1 MAGIASV
8 GRQFEL
14 APTWAASLMIPR
26 KEYGG
31 AVTTR
36 KPIREMGRASHHHN
50 DFIGDARSQNPQVKC
65 AVPPRHYP
73 KDAPAHL
80 LGPPLFMLPTCIPS
94 SMPCPS
100 RQHRGLTTQSVHV
113 A

>member
-1 MAGIASV
+1 MAGIGSV

-50 DFIGDARSQNPQVKC
+50 DFIGDARSQIHKSN
-65 AVPPRHYP
+65 VPFPHGTIPRTPPPTCSGRRFLCCQLAYCHPRHVQ
-73 KDAPAHL
+73 AGSIA
-80 LGPPLFMLPTCIPS
+80 
-94 SMPCPS
+94 
-100 RQHRGLTTQSVHV
+100 V
-113 A
+113 